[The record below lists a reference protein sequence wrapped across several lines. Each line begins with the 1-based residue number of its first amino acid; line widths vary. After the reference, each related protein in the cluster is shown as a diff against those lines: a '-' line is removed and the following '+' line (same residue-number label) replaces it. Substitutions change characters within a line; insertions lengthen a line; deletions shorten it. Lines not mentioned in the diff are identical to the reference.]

1 MADSSDSSNSP
12 DSGIGELSYE
22 EARSRLVEIVTRLEQ
37 GSISLEESLA
47 LWEQGEALA
56 RHCQSWLD
64 GARKRLQAA
73 QEQSHTAP
81 ASTGTHTAPASSGTH
96 TGTSGTHTSTT
107 STTPTSTAADASTA
121 HEPDSED
128 LP

>member
-1 MADSSDSSNSP
+1 MVDSSNATNSP
-12 DSGIGELSYE
+12 RGIGELSYE

-64 GARKRLQAA
+64 GARKRLQSA
-73 QEQSHTAP
+73 QEQRNAEP
-81 ASTGTHTAPASSGTH
+81 VDPTGNP
-96 TGTSGTHTSTT
+96 TSDSTT
-107 STTPTSTAADASTA
+107 STTPADSSTANES
-121 HEPDSED
+121 DSED
-128 LP
+128 VP

>member
-1 MADSSDSSNSP
+1 MVDSSDSSNSP

-81 ASTGTHTAPASSGTH
+81 ASTGTHT
-96 TGTSGTHTSTT
+96 STT
-107 STTPTSTAADASTA
+107 NTTSTPTSTAADSSTA

>member
-1 MADSSDSSNSP
+1 MVDYIANNP
-12 DSGIGELSYE
+12 DNGIGKLSYE

-37 GSISLEESLA
+37 GSISLEESLT

-73 QEQSHTAP
+73 QDH
-81 ASTGTHTAPASSGTH
+81 ASATPDASVQP
-96 TGTSGTHTSTT
+96 STT
-107 STTPTSTAADASTA
+107 TDSTTVGSTTTGSHSPKTPADSSTAN
-121 HEPDSED
+121 HPDSEEI
-128 LP
+128 P

>member
-1 MADSSDSSNSP
+1 MVDSSNTTNSP
-12 DSGIGELSYE
+12 TIEIGELSYE

-64 GARKRLQAA
+64 GARKRLQTA
-73 QEQSHTAP
+73 QEQSL
-81 ASTGTHTAPASSGTH
+81 
-96 TGTSGTHTSTT
+96 TSTNTNT
-107 STTPTSTAADASTA
+107 STPADSSTA
-121 HEPDSED
+121 HKPDSED

>member
-1 MADSSDSSNSP
+1 MVDSSNPTNSP
-12 DSGIGELSYE
+12 HIGIDELSYE

-73 QEQSHTAP
+73 QDQQNATP
-81 ASTGTHTAPASSGTH
+81 VSSDH
-96 TGTSGTHTSTT
+96 S
-107 STTPTSTAADASTA
+107 STTPSNPPADSSTAND
-121 HEPDSED
+121 DSED
-128 LP
+128 IP

>member
-1 MADSSDSSNSP
+1 MVDSSNTTNGS
-12 DSGIGELSYE
+12 DIEIVELSYE

-64 GARKRLQAA
+64 GARKRLRAA
-73 QEQSHTAP
+73 QEQPYGASPTLDAP
-81 ASTGTHTAPASSGTH
+81 ADSSILTGTPTATNPTN
-96 TGTSGTHTSTT
+96 
-107 STTPTSTAADASTA
+107 TPSDSSTANK
-121 HEPDSED
+121 PDSED
-128 LP
+128 AL